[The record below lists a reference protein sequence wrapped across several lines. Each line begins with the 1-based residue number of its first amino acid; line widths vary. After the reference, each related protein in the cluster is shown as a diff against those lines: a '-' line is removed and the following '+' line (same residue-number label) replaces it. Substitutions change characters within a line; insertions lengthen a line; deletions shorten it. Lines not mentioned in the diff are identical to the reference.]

1 MFRSIL
7 ASIARR
13 LDEASIPYMMVI
25 GGQAVLLHGEP
36 RLTRD
41 IDVTLGLPP
50 EDLPPVLALL
60 PGIDLTPLVDPEAFV
75 RETMVLPCRHPS
87 GVRVDFVF
95 SCTPFERQAIE
106 RAVPV
111 ALCGQVVRFAS
122 AEDLVIHKKVFAGRP
137 RDLEDARTVLLKRP
151 DLDLEYIR
159 TWLAEFD
166 RALDEDFSG
175 RLEAL
180 LRDLPKTPA
189 PG

>member
-7 ASIARR
+7 ASMAKR
-13 LDEASIPYMMVI
+13 LDEASIPYMVI

-50 EDLPPVLALL
+50 EDLPRVLALL
-60 PGIDLTPLVDPEAFV
+60 PGMDLTPLVDPEAFV

-95 SCTPFERQAIE
+95 SFTPFERQAIE

-111 ALCGQVVRFAS
+111 ALSGQVVRFAS
-122 AEDLVIHKKVFAGRP
+122 AEDLVIHKVFAGRP
-137 RDLEDARTVLLKRP
+137 RDLEDARTVLLKQP

-166 RALDEDFSG
+166 RALAEDFSG

-180 LRDLPKTPA
+180 LRDLPKAFAPA
-189 PG
+189 

>member
-13 LDEASIPYMMVI
+13 LDEASIPYMVI

-95 SCTPFERQAIE
+95 SFTPFERQAIE

-111 ALCGQVVRFAS
+111 ALSGQVVRFAS
-122 AEDLVIHKKVFAGRP
+122 AEDLVIHKVFAGRP
-137 RDLEDARTVLLKRP
+137 RDLEDASTVRLEQP
-151 DLDLEYIR
+151 DVNLEYTR
-159 TWLAEFD
+159 TGPAERD
-166 RALDEDFSG
+166 QALGKDFSG
-175 RLEAL
+175 LLEAI
-180 LRDLPKTPA
+180 LRDLPKASA